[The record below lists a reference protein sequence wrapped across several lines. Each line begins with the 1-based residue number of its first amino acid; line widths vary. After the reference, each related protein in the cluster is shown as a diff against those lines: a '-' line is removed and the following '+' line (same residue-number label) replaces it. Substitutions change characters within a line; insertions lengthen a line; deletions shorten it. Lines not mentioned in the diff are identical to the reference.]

1 MLTNSLAKDRT
12 ITIKFPWMFDRNY
25 DLFFFFIS
33 FFIGLLSYLLASSS
47 IAASSALLAFLIPT
61 SFGLGP
67 FHQGPTWM
75 SYFDAKNREWF
86 RSHVKKRMIFFAGP
100 PLIMV
105 CSIAGM
111 FFCKWLIVAIW
122 LLWSI
127 QHLVQQNVGI
137 LLLYHNHNRGE
148 AVVDRETEIRSL
160 HIAAVFFTLMMIR
173 RLYFGENPSM
183 ILDGIVVITGL
194 ATLFFAVIYISQ
206 LTAKIKA
213 GAYLNMPAL
222 IFWLLSIL
230 CMLPMGLL
238 GKNFAIAFL
247 APVTWH
253 WLQYIG
259 LNFRLV
265 KNKYVVVPENN
276 AALPMA
282 KPLLLF
288 FGICFG
294 VTAINLFLMSQST
307 IPSGSSYD
315 LAKTAA
321 HAPDQ
326 LINLFLGTVIGLA
339 LCHFFL
345 DAFIWRF
352 REAYPRQAILPY
364 LKSKQQ

>member
-1 MLTNSLAKDRT
+1 VLTNSLAKDRA

-75 SYFDAKNREWF
+75 SYFDAQNREWF

-111 FFCKWLIVAIW
+111 FFCKWLIIAIW

-160 HIAAVFFTLMMIR
+160 HIAAVFFTLVMIR

-183 ILDGIVVITGL
+183 ILDGIVIVTGL
-194 ATLFFAVIYISQ
+194 ATLFFAAIYISQ

-222 IFWLLSIL
+222 IFWILSIL

-265 KNKYVVVPENN
+265 KNKYVVAPENN
-276 AALPMA
+276 TALPMA

-307 IPSGSSYD
+307 VPSGSSYD

-326 LINLFLGTVIGLA
+326 LINLFLGTIIGLA

>member
-1 MLTNSLAKDRT
+1 M
-12 ITIKFPWMFDRNY
+12 
-25 DLFFFFIS
+25 
-33 FFIGLLSYLLASSS
+33 LASSNLMT
-47 IAASSALLAFLIPT
+47 SSALLALLIPT

-67 FHQGPTWM
+67 FHQGPTWL

-86 RSHVKKRMIFFAGP
+86 GSHVKKRMIFFAGP
-100 PLIMV
+100 PLILL
-105 CSIAGM
+105 CSIVGM
-111 FFCKWLIVAIW
+111 FLCKWLIIAIW

-148 AVVDRETEIRSL
+148 AVVDREIEIRSL
-160 HIAAVFFTLMMIR
+160 HIATVFFTLVMIR
-173 RLYFGENPSM
+173 RLYFEHNPS
-183 ILDGIVVITGL
+183 IVLDGIVIISGL
-194 ATLFFAVIYISQ
+194 ATLSFMAIYIAQ

-253 WLQYIG
+253 WFQYIG

-265 KNKYVVVPENN
+265 KNKYTGALENASDEKKAN
-276 AALPMA
+276 LSALPIA
-282 KPLLLF
+282 RPLLLF
-288 FGICFG
+288 FGVCLGIAA
-294 VTAINLFLMSQST
+294 VNLFLMSQST
-307 IPSGSSYD
+307 VPSGSSYD
-315 LAKTAA
+315 VGQTTG
-321 HAPDQ
+321 Q
-326 LINLFLGTVIGLA
+326 SQYINLFLGMTIGLA